1 MLFFLYNI
9 NCYVSTS
16 EFYIHHCS
24 VHIPCMSVV
33 ILWMGSLT
41 KPKRQT
47 RHRRRTDGGSTTI
60 SPLLYWWH
68 VCVSTCL
75 QDCWRSDTPTRLG
88 NLYAMEKK
96 RKQKGSLGT
105 PCCLSLQQCSHSR
118 YCALL
123 LLSRDLTCL
132 VFRHLGNIVY
142 MIQWSVAGSSTNCLA
157 INLIAR
163 G

>member
-1 MLFFLYNI
+1 MTGPGACFRGDPRI
-9 NCYVSTS
+9 VSKDQETWRTCT
-16 EFYIHHCS
+16 CS
-24 VHIPCMSVV
+24 F
-33 ILWMGSLT
+33 LWMGSLT

-60 SPLLYWWH
+60 SPPLYWWH

-142 MIQWSVAGSSTNCLA
+142 MIQWSVAGSSTQLFGNQSDCTWLK
-157 INLIAR
+157 IR
-163 G
+163 